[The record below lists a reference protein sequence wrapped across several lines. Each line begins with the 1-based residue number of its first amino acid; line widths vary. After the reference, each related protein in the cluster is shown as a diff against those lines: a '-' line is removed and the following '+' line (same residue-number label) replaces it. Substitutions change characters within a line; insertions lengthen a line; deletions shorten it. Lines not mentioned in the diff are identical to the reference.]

1 MRFIRFLFLW
11 GYNCGRSWPI
21 WRVTVV
27 FNRDFGPSLVGRE
40 GHTLDYRR
48 LIERVVMA
56 ENNHNHNHDT
66 EERKVLIVDAHS
78 AVRQGLRHQIDGVD
92 GLGVGATAGTIREA
106 LEVGAECTFDLAIV
120 DEHLPDGAGLDLCRR
135 LTEAG
140 QVRECVLHAGTGI
153 DPTDAIAAGVSAVV
167 LKQLSGSDLV
177 DTMQR
182 LAGSQPRNGM
192 SSTTT

>member
-1 MRFIRFLFLW
+1 
-11 GYNCGRSWPI
+11 
-21 WRVTVV
+21 
-27 FNRDFGPSLVGRE
+27 
-40 GHTLDYRR
+40 
-48 LIERVVMA
+48 MA
-56 ENNHNHNHDT
+56 ENQHNHNPNHDT

-78 AVRQGLRHQIDGVD
+78 AVRDGLRQQIDCVE
-92 GLGVGATAGTIREA
+92 GLSVGATAATIREA
-106 LEVGAECTFDLAIV
+106 LEAGAECIFDLAIV

-140 QVRECVLHAGTGI
+140 QVRGCVLHAGTGI

-182 LAGSQPRNGM
+182 LVGSQPRSGTT
-192 SSTTT
+192 STTT